1 MGKPRKTM
9 IKKRKYWLFVTNDIN
24 WKTIKNKK
32 IFGFDDRGI
41 RDLGK
46 LSIEDFVIIYIK
58 GKKIGG
64 MFEIKSLKSESKI
77 RFKEGNY
84 PYKIKL
90 KKILIPRELLDLTEK
105 IINNISIF
113 KGKSRWGTIL
123 MGRATKE
130 IEEADFYYIKNILEK

>member
-1 MGKPRKTM
+1 MTKHRKIM
-9 IKKRKYWLFVTNDIN
+9 QKKRKYWLFVTNDIN

-41 RDLGK
+41 KDLGR
-46 LSIEDFVIIYIK
+46 LSIGDFVIIYIK

-77 RFKEGNY
+77 KFKEGNY

-90 KKILIPRELLDLTEK
+90 KKILIPRELLELTEK
-105 IINNISIF
+105 IISNISIF
-113 KGKSRWGTIL
+113 KGLPRWGVIL